1 MELELRKGTHIYTSI
16 GEDLGK
22 ITQFVIAPKT
32 SEVTHVKIEKGL
44 FFHEDRVVPVEVI
57 DHVDDDRVVLS
68 DDIDPTSLPRFVLAD
83 YAPLGEKSGAGDFI
97 WRYPIA
103 FGTPFPAYPV
113 YPMAEKV
120 VKPQINDPVVQ
131 EEVEEGG
138 LIAADAPVL
147 SADGKKIGTVSEIEI
162 DPVGRLSHLVV
173 DLGLLEGERVLPGHW
188 IQSVDGDG
196 VRLAVTDSALESL
209 EMVG

>member
-1 MELELRKGTHIYTSI
+1 MELEIRKGMHLHTST

-22 ITQFVIAPKT
+22 ITQLVVAPKT
-32 SEVTHVKIEKGL
+32 SEVTHVGVEKGL
-44 FFHEDRVVPVEVI
+44 FFHEGRVVPVDII
-57 DHVDDDRVVLS
+57 DHVEDDRVILS
-68 DDIDPTSLPRFVLAD
+68 DDVDPSALPRFVLAD
-83 YAPLGEKSGAGDFI
+83 YAPLDQRPGAGDLI

-113 YPMAEKV
+113 YPTAEKT
-120 VKPQINDPVVQ
+120 VKIDDPVVQ

-147 SADGKKIGTVSEIEI
+147 SVDGKKIGTVSEIEI